1 MPPARRA
8 LARAFVRP
16 RTCSRGARPRAAAW
30 RELAGRKAVTLA
42 AGVDPERVRAAVERR
57 SSVRAELGLA
67 DDEWLILYA
76 GRLADDKGVD
86 LAIRALPS
94 LSQARLVICGEGP
107 ATPARG
113 PRIAPGRWRTLAGS
127 DSWMTRCRSWRRPI
141 QRYCSRQARA
151 RGGRCPLSRPP
162 RWGLRRRRRQ
172 LGGDAELA
180 AEGIARLA
188 PTVEPGVI
196 ARGLEAAAAQPR
208 QAKPMPLVGPHRG
221 AVSQRD
227 RRGLGRQANPR
238 SGAATSSAS
247 AAPIGSQAVDEPA
260 PFDVPAGRGEP
271 DPLRGVARLAAS
283 SLASSDLRRMAQ
295 RIDKTLASLRAVA
308 GALCQI
314 ATRDS
319 PPAGCSVG
327 STAVQCAGPSPEPP
341 SGSGS

>member
-1 MPPARRA
+1 MFAWSAPA
-8 LARAFVRP
+8 
-16 RTCSRGARPRAAAW
+16 SRSVA
-30 RELAGRKAVTLA
+30 ELAGRKAVTLA

-107 ATPARG
+107 ARPALEDLASRLG
-113 PRIAPGRWRTLAGS
+113 VGARLAGS

-196 ARGLEAAAAQPR
+196 APRLEAAAAQPR
-208 QAKPMPLVGPHRG
+208 QAKPVPSWDHTAARFLSVIDG
-221 AVSQRD
+221 A
-227 RRGLGRQANPR
+227 
-238 SGAATSSAS
+238 
-247 AAPIGSQAVDEPA
+247 
-260 PFDVPAGRGEP
+260 
-271 DPLRGVARLAAS
+271 
-283 SLASSDLRRMAQ
+283 
-295 RIDKTLASLRAVA
+295 
-308 GALCQI
+308 
-314 ATRDS
+314 
-319 PPAGCSVG
+319 
-327 STAVQCAGPSPEPP
+327 
-341 SGSGS
+341 